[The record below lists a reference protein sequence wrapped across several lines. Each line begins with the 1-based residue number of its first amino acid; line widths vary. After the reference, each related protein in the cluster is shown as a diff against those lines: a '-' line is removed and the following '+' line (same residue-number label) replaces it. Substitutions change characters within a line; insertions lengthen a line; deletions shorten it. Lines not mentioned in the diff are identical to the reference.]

1 MAHNN
6 QVYYTND
13 GASKDDAL
21 VTSHL
26 LESTNKK
33 PRTDSMQSTS
43 HHQPLNRTEIINHAA
58 ILIEKLAKRREE
70 YKMELLTM
78 QHQHAMIAA
87 QQQQQQGENGAGVAA
102 AGVATTASPAPTN
115 GENHGENGAPR
126 KTGNVEASQ
135 APFASQQVR
144 I

>member
-70 YKMELLTM
+70 YKMQLLAM

-87 QQQQQQGENGAGVAA
+87 QQQQGENSAGVAA
-102 AGVATTASPAPTN
+102 AGVATAASPAPTN
-115 GENHGENGAPR
+115 GENHGENGAPS
-126 KTGNVEASQ
+126 KTVNVEASQ
-135 APFASQQVR
+135 APSASKQVR